1 MKGRALP
8 RKRALRCW
16 LPAGLLIVGSLAL
29 AACGSSSKKTSSS
42 TASGSGQ
49 PSVLSLSI
57 TETGQTAKYTAP
69 TSIAGGLVNLQLT
82 NRGQAPHAAQLIRID
97 APHTL
102 PQAEQALGS
111 NSNKT
116 PAWIHFAGGL
126 GRVPPG
132 PPARA
137 FVNLPPGQYIVADFG
152 GPGNGQPAIAQ
163 LTVTPGHTGSLP
175 TTPTTVTAANPS
187 KDHYKWQI
195 SGPLKAGTQL
205 VTFDSKG
212 STAQHLMAGA
222 LVTGNPSTATIIATL
237 KKRTGSPPPFVDPS
251 TIFGSASLDGGSAQV
266 TPLTLSKPGTYV
278 LFCPLSDRDG
288 GKQHF
293 EEGMLTRIT
302 VK

>member
-1 MKGRALP
+1 L
-8 RKRALRCW
+8 LRW
-16 LPAGLLIVGSLAL
+16 LPVGFLVVGSLAL

-42 TASGSGQ
+42 TATGGQ
-49 PSVLSLSI
+49 ASVLSLSI
-57 TETGQTAKYTAP
+57 SDAGTTAKYTAP

-116 PAWIHFAGGL
+116 PAWIHFAGGV

-132 PPARA
+132 PPASA
-137 FVNLPPGQYIVADFG
+137 FVNLPPGQYIVADF

-175 TTPTTVTAANPS
+175 ATPTTVTAANPS

-205 VTFDSKG
+205 ITFNSKG
-212 STAQHLMAGA
+212 TTAQHLMAGA
-222 LVTGNPSTATIIATL
+222 RVTGNPSNATIIASL
-237 KKRTGSPPPFVDPS
+237 KKSRGSGSPPPFVDRS
-251 TIFGSASLDGGSAQV
+251 TIFGGASLDGGSTEV
-266 TPLTLSKPGTYV
+266 TPLVLSKPGTYV
-278 LFCPLSDRDG
+278 LFCPLTDRDG
-288 GKQHF
+288 GKPHF